1 MKTRIS
7 SKKYNDKLNA
17 IFEPEIERLKKQ
29 EARAKSVLDALQE
42 RTDIDFCGLEEW
54 QVINIITRTL
64 DELEGGEK

>member
-7 SKKYNDKLNA
+7 SKKYNDKLDA
-17 IFEPEIERLKKQ
+17 IFSPEIERLKAQ
-29 EARAKSVLDALQE
+29 EQKARKIINALQE
-42 RTDIDFCGLEEW
+42 RTDFCGLEEW

>member
-7 SKKYNDKLNA
+7 SKKYNDRLNA

-29 EARAKSVLDALQE
+29 EARAKSVLDALRE
-42 RTDIDFCGLEEW
+42 RTDFCGLEEW